1 MCVRERN
8 GQSEW
13 QCLTR
18 ERERE
23 RERQKQIE
31 RERKRNYLYL
41 SETES
46 EGDYKFQLPLKMF
59 DIGKFK
65 EKNHFSCHNRIVNIG
80 FS

>member
-18 ERERE
+18 ERER
-23 RERQKQIE
+23 QKQIE
-31 RERKRNYLYL
+31 RERKRNYLYV

-65 EKNHFSCHNRIVNIG
+65 EKNHFSCQNRIVNVG